1 MFNKENIGPMPPPV
15 MLLSD
20 GGHVENLAL
29 LPLLK
34 KRLKRIVVVDGG
46 FKNNEK
52 LYGESLLN
60 ALMLARKKL
69 NCSFLS
75 EEGGDV
81 ISDLF
86 EKFVKPTDP
95 GKKPRF
101 YRFKVKYK
109 RDETEDNQDGEILL
123 IVPRKPSPDGDTDVE
138 DAAARSTDPF
148 PAFHGLHPGMV
159 LKQTDVDK
167 LTFCCCECCH
177 RRSCR
182 GCSSWFC
189 NAFPQ
194 HITANQFFTPRMFEA
209 YHREGY
215 RACKEAEDWF
225 EGERQQ
231 GEATENIMLV

>member
-1 MFNKENIGPMPPPV
+1 MFFYLCK
-15 MLLSD
+15 LLFSGFFQFKGTFVPGRLGLITQNTVSSSIRIKQLRWNQD
-20 GGHVENLAL
+20 TL
-29 LPLLK
+29 LFVFMVLLCF
-34 KRLKRIVVVDGG
+34 I
-46 FKNNEK
+46 N
-52 LYGESLLN
+52 
-60 ALMLARKKL
+60 
-69 NCSFLS
+69 
-75 EEGGDV
+75 
-81 ISDLF
+81 
-86 EKFVKPTDP
+86 
-95 GKKPRF
+95 
-101 YRFKVKYK
+101 RFKVKYK

-123 IVPRKPSPDGDTDVE
+123 IVPRKPSPNGDTDVE

-231 GEATENIMLV
+231 GEATENIMLVWHTFCPQFSPRIFCAGDNAWH